1 MKIFNTNSNHY
12 SNLLFLHLLC
22 DISIHDFLASL
33 MLQLLLARFTQ
44 TVVDHTVHIAG
55 AALVQILFGDFA
67 ITIVTADLQL
77 VHAVRMLGE
86 ESLELVNQNPG
97 SRLPD
102 VLMHRRRNTTNHPTV
117 TITATNLC
125 TNLLGLRAVPQL
137 IPSLI
142 VQVAHNLFVLGAIA
156 RHNIAIRV
164 DEEGIEAHV
173 ARQQNASGHRCS

>member
-67 ITIVTADLQL
+67 ITIVTA
-77 VHAVRMLGE
+77 AR
-86 ESLELVNQNPG
+86 
-97 SRLPD
+97 
-102 VLMHRRRNTTNHPTV
+102 TC
-117 TITATNLC
+117 C
-125 TNLLGLRAVPQL
+125 TDAW
-137 IPSLI
+137 
-142 VQVAHNLFVLGAIA
+142 
-156 RHNIAIRV
+156 
-164 DEEGIEAHV
+164 
-173 ARQQNASGHRCS
+173 